1 MTVEDL
7 ISSIRQGLEITVH
20 IRDNNRSVC
29 TVQFTTSSNYIDIIS
44 NISDREVLDW
54 FPDGDSS
61 ITINIQKY

>member
-7 ISSIRQGLEITVH
+7 ISSIRQGLKITVH

-44 NISDREVLDW
+44 DISDRE
-54 FPDGDSS
+54 
-61 ITINIQKY
+61 Y